1 MAFVGIGL
9 EHSVANMFSFPC
21 AIVSKVDPD
30 ITWRAFFANNLFL
43 ATLGNLF
50 GGWFV
55 GVSYHALY
63 GIPTTS
69 NQGESLDKNQP
80 HHSYMET
87 SSLEVVDNPMMLME
101 DNKLRR
107 KDAVEL

>member
-9 EHSVANMFSFPC
+9 EHSVANMFTFPC
-21 AIVSKVDPD
+21 AILSKVDPD
-30 ITWRAFFANNLFL
+30 ITWRAFFANNIFL

-55 GVSYHALY
+55 GVAYYALY
-63 GIPTTS
+63 GIPTAS
-69 NQGESLDKNQP
+69 DQVESLDKNH

-101 DNKLRR
+101 DGRLRY
-107 KDAVEL
+107 KGAVEL